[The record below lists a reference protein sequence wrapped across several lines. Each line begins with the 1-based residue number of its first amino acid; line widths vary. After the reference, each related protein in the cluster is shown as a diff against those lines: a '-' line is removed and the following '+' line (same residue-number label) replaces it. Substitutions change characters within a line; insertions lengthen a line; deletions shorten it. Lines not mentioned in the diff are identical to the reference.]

1 MPSTYDIGDLVT
13 VIGTFTNSTSTGGPG
28 GVADPTT
35 VNFLYDTPSSTAP
48 TTATR
53 TSTSTGSVGGIS
65 KLSTGLYLST
75 ITSTG
80 SGLYEYRFTSTG
92 TVAASGE
99 SWFSVRP
106 QRVTT

>member
-1 MPSTYDIGDLVT
+1 MGSTYDIGDIVRIT
-13 VIGTFTNSTSTGGPG
+13 GTFTDTGDVVG
-28 GVADPTT
+28 DPTT

-53 TSTSTGSVGGIS
+53 TSTASGAVGGITKS
-65 KLSTGLYLST
+65 STGIYYYDVA
-75 ITSTG
+75 STG
-80 SGLYEYRFTSTG
+80 RGLYEARFTSTG
-92 TVAASGE
+92 SLAASGE